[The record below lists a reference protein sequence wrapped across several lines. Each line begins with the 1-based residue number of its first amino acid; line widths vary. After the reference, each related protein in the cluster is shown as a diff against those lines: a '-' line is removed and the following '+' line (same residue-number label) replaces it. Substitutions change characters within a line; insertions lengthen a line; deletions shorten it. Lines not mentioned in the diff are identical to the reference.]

1 MIKNKILVTGAAGYI
16 GGTFTYE
23 VLKKGFEVHGI
34 DNFINS
40 DRRNIDAFLRD
51 FPAVF
56 GFSEIDLAKE
66 VKDEAKDLAKEVQKD
81 AEEGLKKTI
90 KKVKNQA
97 KKAIPEEAK
106 ETIDLV
112 EIYVE

>member
-40 DRRNIDAFLRD
+40 DRRNIDIFLRD
-51 FPAVF
+51 FPSVF
-56 GFSEIDLAKE
+56 GFSKLRSFSNLIESGIVSFINSSTDL
-66 VKDEAKDLAKEVQKD
+66 
-81 AEEGLKKTI
+81 TPI
-90 KKVKNQA
+90 CFN
-97 KKAIPEEAK
+97 INFSSR
-106 ETIDLV
+106 V
-112 EIYVE
+112 EIELCLEENSSEL